1 MRITVLIIVFTAIP
15 TISNL
20 YANNSKGNAIITIFS
35 DFHSGFGFSNHDRG
49 FGLERTYIGY
59 KYKLSQNLEIK
70 SVMDFGMS
78 DDVNDNHR
86 IGFIKNAFLK
96 WRSKSFIISGGMIST
111 TQFRFQETFWGKRY
125 VMKSFQDEYGFGNS
139 ADLAVSVEYKVNPFL
154 TFDGIIANGEGYK
167 QVQVNDGLLYGLGMT
182 IGEYK
187 RFVFRTYASY
197 NESSDAMKTDKG
209 ILYKGEVN
217 IACFAGFKN
226 KMISLGVEY
235 NMMMNS
241 NFVNSADRNISSPL
255 VMSMIYLPMISLILF
270 PIFSTMSM
278 KEMLK
283 SPKRRT
289 MLRENA
295 SIALHVPNL
304 LDIFFFMPLSS
315 NLMSRKRSIFL
326 LHRHVF
332 SSVSMT

>member
-154 TFDGIIANGEGYK
+154 TFDGIIANGEDYK

-187 RFVFRTYASY
+187 RFVFKTYASY

-241 NFVNSADRNISSPL
+241 NFVNSADRNGTS
-255 VMSMIYLPMISLILF
+255 VYANVYLSDNI
-270 PIFSTMSM
+270 
-278 KEMLK
+278 EMYG
-283 SPKRRT
+283 RW
-289 MLRENA
+289 
-295 SIALHVPNL
+295 
-304 LDIFFFMPLSS
+304 DYLSS
-315 NLMSRKRSIFL
+315 KKSWNKDSDGMACITSIEIKLGKYIKISPNIKIWYPNDNNMKNSTYFYL
-326 LHRHVF
+326 NTSFAL
-332 SSVSMT
+332 

>member
-86 IGFIKNAFLK
+86 IGFIKNACLR
-96 WRSKSFIISGGMIST
+96 WRNKSFTISGGMIST
-111 TQFRFQETFWGKRY
+111 TQFRFQEAFLGKRY

-139 ADLAVSVEYKVNPFL
+139 ADLAVSVEYKVNHFL

-182 IGEYK
+182 IGECK

-197 NESSDAMKTDKG
+197 NESSDAMKTDEG

-241 NFVNSADRNISSPL
+241 NFVNSADRNGTS
-255 VMSMIYLPMISLILF
+255 VYANVYLSDNIGVYS
-270 PIFSTMSM
+270 
-278 KEMLK
+278 
-283 SPKRRT
+283 RW
-289 MLRENA
+289 
-295 SIALHVPNL
+295 
-304 LDIFFFMPLSS
+304 DYLSS
-315 NLMSRKRSIFL
+315 KKSWNKDSDGMACITGIEIKLGKYIKISPNIKIWYPNDNNMRNSTYFYLNTSFSI
-326 LHRHVF
+326 
-332 SSVSMT
+332 

>member
-241 NFVNSADRNISSPL
+241 NFVNSADRNGTS
-255 VMSMIYLPMISLILF
+255 VYANVYLSDNIGMYG
-270 PIFSTMSM
+270 
-278 KEMLK
+278 
-283 SPKRRT
+283 RW
-289 MLRENA
+289 
-295 SIALHVPNL
+295 
-304 LDIFFFMPLSS
+304 DYLSS
-315 NLMSRKRSIFL
+315 KKSWNKDSDGMACITGIEIKLGKYIKISPNIKIWYPNDNNMKNSTYFYLNTSFVL
-326 LHRHVF
+326 
-332 SSVSMT
+332 